1 MRDFLNAI
9 AGVVMIAGLV
19 GLMALAEAQ
28 TPLSSDGA
36 VFLMVLC
43 FTGWFFLWENYVV
56 RAEKE
61 AAESER
67 QALYEHAFDA
77 LEPLPTIELIK
88 LKVLARR
95 LFTESAIS
103 ALDKLLWVRTDL
115 DNGGD
120 QEG

>member
-1 MRDFLNAI
+1 MRDFLYTIAAIDII
-9 AGVVMIAGLV
+9 AGFV
-19 GLMALAEAQ
+19 GLWLFAEAK
-28 TPLSSDGA
+28 TPLSTEGA
-36 VFLMVLC
+36 ALVMVVS
-43 FTGWFFLWENYVV
+43 FVGWFFLWENYVV

-61 AAESER
+61 AAESEH
-67 QALYEHAFDA
+67 QALYEQAFDA

-103 ALDKLLWVRTDL
+103 ALDRLLDVRIEL